1 MAGAQDHEDWRQLRD
16 DLARTVGD
24 STFEIWLEPLQLIAV
39 DSTTAALVLSGPSAT
54 LAWLE
59 PRFGRLIQRRAVRI
73 GRRVRI
79 AGEIERQAMTA

>member
-1 MAGAQDHEDWRQLRD
+1 MPAAEDHEDWRQIRE

-24 STFEIWLEPLQLIAV
+24 STFEIWLEPLQLIAIH
-39 DSTTAALVLSGPSAT
+39 STTAALVLSGPSAT

-59 PRFGRLIQRRAVRI
+59 PRFGRLVERCAERI

-79 AGEIERQAMTA
+79 AGEIERQAMTG